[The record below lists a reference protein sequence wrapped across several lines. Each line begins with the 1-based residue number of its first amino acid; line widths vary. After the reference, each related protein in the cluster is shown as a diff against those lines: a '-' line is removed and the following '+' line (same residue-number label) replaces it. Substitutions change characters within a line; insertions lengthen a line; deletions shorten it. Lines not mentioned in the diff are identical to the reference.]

1 MELICTPDFRIEFDG
16 KNITESLRPRLTS
29 LSLVDEAGS
38 HADKLTLQLD
48 DRDGDSEIPKTGHQ
62 LSVYLGYRESGLEYM
77 GLFSVGDIEFI
88 GPPMSLNVSATSLDY
103 ASKFKEK
110 RTAHY
115 ENLSLTDLAQQ
126 IAERHEAFQIV
137 ALPNTDVTYEHIGQ
151 ENESDLHLLRR
162 LVKMV
167 GAEVSFKNGTIM
179 IFEKGKEPRKD
190 KRIELKP
197 EDVSNYSITSSNR
210 KDYSRVT
217 AKWHNNDEAGEKSIE
232 VGDDSGP
239 LFVIKKPFQDEAHA
253 TAAASGKLYDL
264 NRGKVSGG
272 LTLTGRTDIFAGS
285 IIALSGFRG
294 GLDGDYTAKQVSH
307 SMGRAGWKID
317 VRLEG

>member
-77 GLFSVGDIEFI
+77 GLFSVGDIEFT
-88 GPPMSLNVSATSLDY
+88 GPPMSLNISATSLDY

-110 RTAHY
+110 RTASY
-115 ENLSLTDLAQQ
+115 ENLSLTDLAQS

-179 IFEKGKEPRKD
+179 IFEKGKEPRQD
-190 KRIELKP
+190 KRVEFTP

-210 KDYSRVT
+210 KDYSKVI
-217 AKWHNNDEAGEKSIE
+217 AKWHDSDEAGEKSIE
-232 VGDDSGP
+232 VGNGDGP
-239 LFVIKKPFQDEAHA
+239 SFVIKKSFQDEAHA
-253 TAAASGKLYDL
+253 TAAASGKLHEL
-264 NRGKVSGG
+264 NRGKVTGR
-272 LTLTGRTDIFAGS
+272 LTLPGRSDIFAGS
-285 IIALSGFRG
+285 IIGLSGFRD
-294 GLDGDYTAKQVSH
+294 GLDGGYTAKQVLH

-317 VRLEG
+317 VQLEG